1 MQVLIAD
8 QSSTVLTFPDSED
21 RPCSCTFALIK
32 SKPTSKVRG
41 RQLLLNG
48 EKEKKMLHCT
58 FIYPGV
64 FSMLNLGRPCRK
76 RGIIGENEI
85 HLNYS

>member
-48 EKEKKMLHCT
+48 EKEKKNASLY
-58 FIYPGV
+58 IYISWRL
-64 FSMLNLGRPCRK
+64 FNAEF
-76 RGIIGENEI
+76 GETLQKKG
-85 HLNYS
+85 HYW